1 MAASIEQLLQQ
12 NSARLWRAR
21 EPGSGAASTAPAGL
35 PTGYVALDRCLPG
48 GGWPRQGLIEI
59 LSDQRG
65 IGEVR
70 LLLPALAALCRDANA
85 QVGAE
90 AANIEDEGY
99 PPPRS
104 AHAGSAM
111 LPHER
116 GCGGWIAWVS
126 PPYRPYAPSLAG
138 WGIDVARMLV
148 VNGPGATASA
158 AASATANATANATE
172 WAMDQAL
179 RSETCS
185 AVLAWA
191 NPRDPQSLRRLQLA
205 AEASRSLAVLY
216 RPLQAGLTPSP
227 AVLRLALLGNGMED
241 GLQVRIVKSRGGRPV
256 TVSLGH

>member
-1 MAASIEQLLQQ
+1 MAASVEQLLQQ

-21 EPGSGAASTAPAGL
+21 EPGSGSAVMPAGL

-65 IGEVR
+65 IGELR
-70 LLLPALAALCRDANA
+70 LLLPALAALCRD
-85 QVGAE
+85 
-90 AANIEDEGY
+90 EDTDVY

-104 AHAGSAM
+104 DHAGSAM
-111 LPHER
+111 LSHDR
-116 GCGGWIAWVS
+116 GSGGWIAWVS
-126 PPYRPYAPSLAG
+126 PPYRPYAPALAA
-138 WGIDVARMLV
+138 WGIDVGRMLV
-148 VNGPGATASA
+148 VNGAGT
-158 AASATANATANATE
+158 TE

-179 RSETCS
+179 RAEACS
-185 AVLAWA
+185 AVLGWA

-227 AVLRLALLGNGMED
+227 AVLRLALLGNASST
-241 GLQVRIVKSRGGRPV
+241 GLQVRVVKSRGGRPITV
-256 TVSLGH
+256 TLGL

>member
-1 MAASIEQLLQQ
+1 MAASVEQLLQQ
-12 NSARLWRAR
+12 NSTRLWRAR
-21 EPGSGAASTAPAGL
+21 EPGGGTASTAPAGL
-35 PTGYVALDRCLPG
+35 PTGYAALDRCLPS

-70 LLLPALAALCRDANA
+70 LLLPALAALCQDT
-85 QVGAE
+85 
-90 AANIEDEGY
+90 AAATDVH
-99 PPPRS
+99 PPPRP

-126 PPYRPYAPSLAG
+126 PPYRPYAPALAG

-148 VNGPGATASA
+148 VNG
-158 AASATANATANATE
+158 ASATANAAASATE
-172 WAMDQAL
+172 WAMDQVL
-179 RSETCS
+179 RSEACS
-185 AVLAWA
+185 AVLGWA
-191 NPRDPQSLRRLQLA
+191 NPRDPHALRRLQLA

-227 AVLRLALLGNGMED
+227 AVLRLALLGNGHEE
-241 GLQVRIVKSRGGRPV
+241 GLQVRVVKSRGGRPV

>member
-12 NSARLWRAR
+12 NSAHLWRAR
-21 EPGSGAASTAPAGL
+21 EPGSGASTLPAGL
-35 PTGYVALDRCLPG
+35 PTGHAALDHCLPG

-70 LLLPALAALCRDANA
+70 LLLPALAALCRDESATA
-85 QVGAE
+85 DV
-90 AANIEDEGY
+90 Y
-99 PPPRS
+99 PPPRP
-104 AHAGSAM
+104 AHAESAM

-116 GCGGWIAWVS
+116 GSGGWIAWVS

-148 VNGPGATASA
+148 VNGAG
-158 AASATANATANATE
+158 ATE

-179 RSETCS
+179 RSEACS
-185 AVLAWA
+185 AVLGWA
-191 NPRDPQSLRRLQLA
+191 NPRDPHSLRRLQLA

-227 AVLRLALLGNGMED
+227 AVLRLALLDHE

-256 TVSLGH
+256 TVKLGH